1 MNYRF
6 SELCLAIGKS
16 PAAARQIQRSL
27 DLHIPEQPA
36 GYSDAYLS
44 FLEKAVWL
52 RTFGISMERIA
63 DLFETEKKLLRF
75 LHVDSLS
82 DSPTWY
88 LDACQP
94 PNETPLSETRL
105 LLTDYDIGL
114 TPDARAVQHS
124 LNFGKRDKELFA
136 GAEMGEDLK
145 LMAKRYWNLLDGI
158 IETIS
163 QEQMVLENALSWSR
177 RLPKRRTS

>member
-1 MNYRF
+1 MSYRF
-6 SELCLAIGKS
+6 SELCLALGKS
-16 PAAARQIQRSL
+16 LTAVRQLQRSL
-27 DLHIPEQPA
+27 DLHVPEQPA
-36 GYSDAYLS
+36 GYTDAYLS
-44 FLEKAVWL
+44 FLEKTVWL
-52 RTFGISMERIA
+52 RAFGISTERIV
-63 DLFETEKKLLRF
+63 DLFESEKRILRF

-88 LDACQP
+88 LDACRP
-94 PNETPLSETRL
+94 ATETPLSETRL

-145 LMAKRYWNLLDGI
+145 LMATKYWRLLDGI
-158 IETIS
+158 IETIN
-163 QEQMVLENALSWSR
+163 QEQMVLENALAWSR
-177 RLPKRRTS
+177 QLPKRRTS